1 MIHKIESVIHKIN
14 NAIYVICLKNIHD
27 KHYTQQ
33 TDKTVK
39 SIFNDKSLNDVR
51 SIQ

>member
-1 MIHKIESVIHKIN
+1 MDKIN

-27 KHYTQQ
+27 KHYNQQ
-33 TDKTVK
+33 TEKTVK
-39 SIFNDKSLNDVR
+39 SIFSDESLNDVT

>member
-1 MIHKIESVIHKIN
+1 MDKIN
-14 NAIYVICLKNIHD
+14 NAIYLICLKNIHD
-27 KHYTQQ
+27 KHCNQQ